1 MPEVRCATARR
12 LGHFRFLSRAPPKEA
27 ALPNDIVY
35 HIDRLAA
42 DIAAGDPDE
51 LLSTRQIALLSGLSE
66 QWFEIARGKG
76 LGPPFVRMSARR
88 IRYRRDDYVAW
99 LQARS
104 HQSTA
109 EYSTTNLGGRTP
121 GSRVVDGHVVEPPP
135 EAA

>member
-1 MPEVRCATARR
+1 M
-12 LGHFRFLSRAPPKEA
+12 
-27 ALPNDIVY
+27 PNDTASVY
-35 HIDRLAA
+35 HIDRRAGRLAA

-76 LGPPFVRMSARR
+76 LGPPFIRMSARR
-88 IRYRRDDYVAW
+88 IRYRRDSYVAW
-99 LQARS
+99 LMARA

-109 EYSTTNLGGRTP
+109 EYSTTNLGGRVP